1 MEQGFKDGGQEAA
14 NHLLRDPISNRWNT
28 EGAKLRLIFRDEVA
42 SERVRLKGTGLE
54 IPPQRPEIIV
64 KVGFEHF
71 EADLVDSR
79 GATVALDSFEA
90 GQPQPVGDTS
100 RQGVGFEDLGHEK
113 FSSNET
119 AEPDPT
125 PVLGMFLSQRPSS
138 PKEDGRAILRLH
150 SAS

>member
-14 NHLLRDPISNRWNT
+14 NHLLSDPISNRWNT
-28 EGAKLRLIFRDEVA
+28 EGTKLRLIFWNENT
-42 SERVRLKGTGLE
+42 SQRVRMEGTGLE
-54 IPPQRPEIIV
+54 IPHQRSEIIS
-64 KVGFEHF
+64 KVGFKHF
-71 EADLVDSR
+71 DADLVDAR

-90 GQPQPVGDTS
+90 GQHQPVGDTS
-100 RQGVGFEDLGHEK
+100 RQGVGFDDLGHEK
-113 FSSNET
+113 SPVTKQPSL
-119 AEPDPT
+119 ADA

>member
-14 NHLLRDPISNRWNT
+14 NHLLSDPISNRWNT
-28 EGAKLRLIFRDEVA
+28 EGAKLRLIFWDEMA
-42 SERVRLKGTGLE
+42 SERVRMKRPGLE
-54 IPPQRPEIIV
+54 IPPQRPEIV
-64 KVGFEHF
+64 GKVGFEHL

-79 GATVALDSFEA
+79 GATVALDSFETS
-90 GQPQPVGDTS
+90 QHQPVGDTS
-100 RQGVGFEDLGHEK
+100 RQGVGFDDLGHEK
-113 FSSNET
+113 SPVAKQPSP
-119 AEPDPT
+119 AGA